1 MSSVHRFPVGRTV
14 RVRAPGKINVF
25 FRAGPLRPDGYHSVA
40 SLYLAVSLYEEVA
53 ATSVPAKLMRA
64 ADSAST
70 GSTTGRTTGSTT
82 GRTGPAFTDGPTPG
96 TIAGPDGPTSTTGPA
111 ADATAPAAV
120 TVRLRGNPG
129 QAEGA
134 LAVPLDE
141 RNLAVRA
148 ARLMSDVSEGAGPVL
163 LEITKRVPV
172 SGGMGG
178 GSADAAA
185 TLLACEALW
194 DSGLSRE
201 ELSHLAAEL
210 GADVPFGLL
219 GGAAVGL
226 GVGDE
231 LTPALAPSQL
241 HWVLVQANFGL
252 PTPEVFR
259 QLDRMREDDDAEPSV
274 PGQVDPAVL
283 AALRAGDA
291 RALAAV
297 LVNDLQR
304 AAVALAPQLAD
315 VIAAGKKHGALAS
328 LVSGSGPTIAM
339 LAADEADA
347 RVLADRL
354 ANDGHNALP
363 VHGPVH
369 GAKIISD
376 VIR

>member
-1 MSSVHRFPVGRTV
+1 MSSARKSSVGRTV

-40 SLYLAVSLYEEVA
+40 SLYLAVSLYEEVTATGVA
-53 ATSVPAKLMRA
+53 AEAR
-64 ADSAST
+64 
-70 GSTTGRTTGSTT
+70 GTTGATGATGATNDMGAPSAVTTG
-82 GRTGPAFTDGPTPG
+82 
-96 TIAGPDGPTSTTGPA
+96 A
-111 ADATAPAAV
+111 AAI
-120 TVRLRGNPG
+120 TVRLRGNLG
-129 QAEGA
+129 AAEGA
-134 LAVPLDE
+134 LAIPLDE

-148 ARLMSDVSEGAGPVL
+148 ARLMADASEDAGPVR

-185 TLLACEALW
+185 ALLACEALW

-201 ELSHLAAEL
+201 ELSHLASEL

-231 LTPALAPSQL
+231 LTPALAPSPL
-241 HWVLVQANFGL
+241 HWVLVQADFGL

-259 QLDRMREDDDAEPSV
+259 QLDRMRVADGAEPAA

-291 RALAAV
+291 KALAAV

-315 VIAAGKKHGALAS
+315 VIAAGQKHGALAS

-339 LAADEADA
+339 LAADDDA
-347 RVLADRL
+347 ARELADRL
-354 ANDGHNALP
+354 AAEGHNALP

-376 VIR
+376 VMH